1 MPQSYDQLKAME
13 VEQIEKKGRLTVE
26 LAKIRTQVEEIKY
39 TSERQLAQYDTL
51 DHFGSTV
58 LKKFARALIPS
69 AHRYTPCKQ
78 SFWGYIGITL
88 SIVRPYFL

>member
-51 DHFGSTV
+51 DHFRFNCF
-58 LKKFARALIPS
+58 KEI
-69 AHRYTPCKQ
+69 CK
-78 SFWGYIGITL
+78 SFDTQRSSLYPL
-88 SIVRPYFL
+88 